1 MLDRIDLLV
10 MDVDGVLTDG
20 RIVYDSR
27 GADVKAFHVLDGQAV
42 KYWRRAGHKA
52 AILSG
57 RASSTIRRRAEEL
70 EIRTVVED
78 AKVKWPAF
86 QKILKRL
93 RRTADRVCYIGDDLP
108 DLPVMARVG
117 FAVATA
123 GAVEEVK
130 RAAHYVTR
138 HEGGAGAVREAV
150 ELILKYQDRW
160 DDLLQR
166 YLEGLPVA
174 RHPWRPVR

>member
-20 RIVYDSR
+20 RIVYESR

-42 KYWRRAGHKA
+42 KYWRRAGHEA

-57 RASSTIRRRAEEL
+57 RASPTIRRRAEEL

-86 QKILKRL
+86 QKILKRF
-93 RRTADRVCYIGDDLP
+93 RRTADRACYIGDDLP

-130 RAAHYVTR
+130 RAAHYITR
-138 HEGGAGAVREAV
+138 HEGGSGAVREVV
-150 ELILKYQDRW
+150 ELILKYQERW
-160 DDLLQR
+160 DALMQR
-166 YLEGLPVA
+166 YREGWPAA
-174 RHPWRPVR
+174 RHPRRPAR